1 MSADSDMVE
10 LVAENRALRNL
21 LAEVQPLIKVAGVSF
36 HDMMLA
42 RKRIDAALSR
52 ARSTKETNSE

>member
-1 MSADSDMVE
+1 MVE

-52 ARSTKETNSE
+52 ARATQETNSE